1 MQTDFSWGKAACY
14 IWVLQGKTKLLE
26 WLCTR
31 QSVCKNSTFW
41 VISCDSCTHI
51 CQLQQQNQISCSWAC
66 WSCRFRPALWEG
78 APSPSGSRLPRTHYP
93 KYSCGAWFLARTWE
107 QEGALWDVQVPSHVL
122 QRNTRAAQTREQ
134 IFPTPKKAP
143 IVVFSFETR
152 SKFNFLASIRDK
164 MGEDLSSRGALHYL
178 SHQFLHPRSQKE
190 RKQNKTTTHT
200 QKRKKQEL
208 LKYTIII

>member
-66 WSCRFRPALWEG
+66 WSCRFRPALREG
-78 APSPSGSRLPRTHYP
+78 APSPSGSWLPRTHYP

-134 IFPTPKKAP
+134 IFPTPKKPLLQCFHLKLTVNSISWPALGIRWERICQVRVLSTTSLTNSFILVLKKRENKPKAP
-143 IVVFSFETR
+143 HTHKRERNR
-152 SKFNFLASIRDK
+152 SCSNI
-164 MGEDLSSRGALHYL
+164 
-178 SHQFLHPRSQKE
+178 Q
-190 RKQNKTTTHT
+190 
-200 QKRKKQEL
+200 
-208 LKYTIII
+208 